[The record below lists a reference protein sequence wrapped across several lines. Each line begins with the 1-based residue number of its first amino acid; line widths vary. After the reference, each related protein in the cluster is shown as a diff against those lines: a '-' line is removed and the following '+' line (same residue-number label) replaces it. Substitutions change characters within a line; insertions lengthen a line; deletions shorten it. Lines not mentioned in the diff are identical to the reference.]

1 MGRWENNKRRSL
13 TLLQMFVLNKL
24 TFEQKVYHLQDLAS
38 AMHMVSGQ
46 CPKPRHQIELF
57 YLEYYGEN
65 HYYVVIKHGKMHNHQ
80 HKTSTSILLA

>member
-1 MGRWENNKRRSL
+1 
-13 TLLQMFVLNKL
+13 MFVLNKL

-57 YLEYYGEN
+57 YLEYYGKN